1 MIHSYRNKTV
11 PVCRDDEFRGLLFC
25 CHLRAGSRLQVLFFP
40 RNRPA
45 VISNAQLR
53 ALSPLIMPV
62 AIIVIAALAVAI
74 GRRLPTSFAGFGVFA
89 PYTVLLL
96 GTAISL
102 WFNRGRAFIVLLS
115 LLIAFVGYRL
125 ALDPKSI
132 NFAGRAVFA
141 AVAVFVPLNILLAL
155 LLPERG
161 ISHFRNYRW
170 LLLLIAQILF
180 AAWVAGAGKSALS
193 GTAWHVMLE
202 HWLIRPAPVPFLGRV
217 LMAAAFAFAVVRA
230 WTQHSPL
237 DIGLAGTLVAF
248 FVACQWPTSPGVF
261 AAFMSAAG
269 AILLVAVL
277 QESHRM
283 AFRDELTGLPGR
295 RALEERLVA
304 LGPVYAIAM
313 VDVDHFK
320 KFNDT
325 HGHDVGDQVLK
336 LVGARL
342 GDLDGGGKAFRYGGE
357 EFAVLFFDQTQKE
370 ALPHLETLRQNIET
384 YRMAIRTDDRRGD
397 SRPGSERRSTTGK
410 PRNPRPG
417 SDVRAF
423 RKADQVLSVTVS
435 IGVAERNEYLNSPAK
450 VIRAADEALY
460 RAKEL
465 GRNQVSQ

>member
-1 MIHSYRNKTV
+1 
-11 PVCRDDEFRGLLFC
+11 
-25 CHLRAGSRLQVLFFP
+25 
-40 RNRPA
+40 
-45 VISNAQLR
+45 
-53 ALSPLIMPV
+53 MPV
-62 AIIVIAALAVAI
+62 AIIVIATLAVVI
-74 GRRLPTSFAGFGVFA
+74 GQRLPAIFTGFGVFA

-96 GTAISL
+96 GAAISL

-125 ALDPKSI
+125 AQDPQSI
-132 NFAGRAVFA
+132 TFAGRAVFTA
-141 AVAVFVPLNILLAL
+141 LALFVPLNILIAL
-155 LLPERG
+155 LIEERG
-161 ISHFRNYRW
+161 VSYFRNYRW
-170 LLLLIAQILF
+170 LLLLTTQILL
-180 AAWVAGAGKSALS
+180 AAWIAGAGKSVLS
-193 GTAWHVMLE
+193 GTAWLAMLE
-202 HWLIRPAPVPFLGRV
+202 HWLIRPAPVPFLGRA
-217 LMAAAFAFAVVRA
+217 LMAAAFAFAVVGA
-230 WTQHSPL
+230 WKEQSPL
-237 DIGLAGTLVAF
+237 DIGLAGALVAF

-320 KFNDT
+320 IFNDT

-342 GDLDGGGKAFRYGGE
+342 AELDGGGRAFRYGGE
-357 EFAVLFFDQTQKE
+357 EFAVLFFDQTKKE
-370 ALPHLETLRQNIET
+370 ALPHLEALRQNIET

-397 SRPGSERRSTTGK
+397 SRPGNDRRAAAGK
-410 PRNPRPG
+410 PKNPRPG
-417 SDVRAF
+417 SDVSAF
-423 RKADQVLSVTVS
+423 RKPDQALSVTVS
-435 IGVAERNEYLNSPAK
+435 IGVAERTGYLNSPPK

-465 GRNQVSQ
+465 GRNRVSE

>member
-1 MIHSYRNKTV
+1 M
-11 PVCRDDEFRGLLFC
+11 
-25 CHLRAGSRLQVLFFP
+25 
-40 RNRPA
+40 
-45 VISNAQLR
+45 VISTAQLR
-53 ALSPLIMPV
+53 ALSPLAVPV
-62 AIIVIAALAVAI
+62 AIIVIATLSVPI
-74 GRRLPTSFAGFGVFA
+74 GRTLPASFAGFGMFA

-96 GTAISL
+96 GAAISL

-115 LLIAFVGYRL
+115 LLIAFVGYHVTK
-125 ALDPKSI
+125 DGSGD
-132 NFAGRAVFA
+132 FAARAVFTA
-141 AVAVFVPLNILLAL
+141 LALFVPFNILLSL
-155 LLPERG
+155 LITERG
-161 ISHFRNYRW
+161 VSYFRNYRW
-170 LLLLIAQILF
+170 LLLLITQILF

-193 GTAWHVMLE
+193 GTAWHAMLE

-217 LMAAAFAFAVVRA
+217 LIAAAFAVAVVKA
-230 WTQHSPL
+230 WEQHSPL
-237 DIGLAGTLVAF
+237 DIGLAGALVAF
-248 FVACQWPTSPGVF
+248 FIACQWHSTPRVF
-261 AAFMSAAG
+261 AAFMAAAG

-320 KFNDT
+320 KFNDA

-336 LVGARL
+336 LVGVRL
-342 GDLDGGGKAFRYGGE
+342 AALNGGAKAFRYGGE
-357 EFAVLFFDQTQKE
+357 EFAVLFADQTGTE
-370 ALPHLETLRQNIET
+370 ALAHMETLRQNIES

-397 SRPGSERRSTTGK
+397 FRPGNDRRSTATPK
-410 PRNPRPG
+410 NPRPG

-435 IGVAERNEYLNSPAK
+435 IGVAERTEYLNSPSK

-460 RAKEL
+460 RAKEM
-465 GRNQVSQ
+465 GRNRVSQ

>member
-1 MIHSYRNKTV
+1 MIHSY
-11 PVCRDDEFRGLLFC
+11 
-25 CHLRAGSRLQVLFFP
+25 
-40 RNRPA
+40 
-45 VISNAQLR
+45 VISTIQLR

-74 GRRLPTSFAGFGVFA
+74 GRSLPASFAGFAVFG

-96 GTAISL
+96 GAAISL

-125 ALDPKSI
+125 AQDAESI
-132 NFAGRAVFA
+132 NFAGRAVFTA
-141 AVAVFVPLNILLAL
+141 LAIFVPLNILLAL
-155 LLPERG
+155 LIKERG
-161 ISHFRNYRW
+161 ISYFRNYRW
-170 LLLLIAQILF
+170 LLLLITQILF
-180 AAWVAGAGKSALS
+180 TAWVAGAGKSALS
-193 GTAWHVMLE
+193 GTSWHAMLE
-202 HWLIRPAPVPFLGRV
+202 HWLIRPEPVPFLGRV
-217 LMAAAFAFAVVRA
+217 LMAAAFAVAVVEA
-230 WTQHSPL
+230 WQQHSPL
-237 DIGLAGTLVAF
+237 DIGLAGVLAAF
-248 FVACQWPTSPGVF
+248 FVACQWPTTPGVF
-261 AAFMSAAG
+261 AAFISAAG

-325 HGHDVGDQVLK
+325 HGHEIGDHVLK

-342 GDLDGGGKAFRYGGE
+342 AELDGGGKAFRYGGE
-357 EFAVLFFDQTQKE
+357 EFAVLFLDQTMKE
-370 ALPHLETLRQNIET
+370 ALPHLETLRQSIES
-384 YRMAIRTDDRRGD
+384 YRMTIRTDDRRSD
-397 SRPGSERRSTTGK
+397 SRPGNDRRSMTGAAK
-410 PRNPRPG
+410 NPRPG
-417 SDVRAF
+417 SEVRAF
-423 RKADQVLSVTVS
+423 RKPDQVLSITVS
-435 IGVAERNEYLNSPAK
+435 IGAAERNEYLNSPPK

-460 RAKEL
+460 RAKEK